1 MMGVPGPQRTAAAN
15 ASDSRSKFPS
25 NYFAKGPRDKAVDDT
40 DRKIPVQRAC
50 NWCVPHVFEYRYL
63 EVKYITWSIHQTGS
77 EGRKTINHEVQLR
90 HSKLVAGAQPRRTAG
105 LTCTRSAS
113 LRLSWVRLQPGAQFA
128 SLAKEL
134 VRWWTCEDAGQSARG
149 TAHLLSPAFC
159 PSQQRH
165 IAHRPLSRWPSLPD
179 CRGSNTQAF
188 CEVQSGLVVGA
199 LPSTPNANEVITALA
214 PICRAPKLPSFP
226 DMRLRPIHIYNH
238 HSHFIPIGRAIA
250 DIPTASSKTLVIEFW
265 FLHHH
270 QVADLCSCYYLV
282 VHVLARISLHPAA
295 LPSLRPQGYAAT

>member
-1 MMGVPGPQRTAAAN
+1 M
-15 ASDSRSKFPS
+15 
-25 NYFAKGPRDKAVDDT
+25 
-40 DRKIPVQRAC
+40 
-50 NWCVPHVFEYRYL
+50 
-63 EVKYITWSIHQTGS
+63 
-77 EGRKTINHEVQLR
+77 QLR

-165 IAHRPLSRWPSLPD
+165 ITHRPLSRWPSLPD
-179 CRGSNTQAF
+179 CRGSSTQAF

-250 DIPTASSKTLVIEFW
+250 DIPTASSKTLVIEF
-265 FLHHH
+265 
-270 QVADLCSCYYLV
+270 
-282 VHVLARISLHPAA
+282 
-295 LPSLRPQGYAAT
+295 